1 MKPKLM
7 LTAKT
12 FLVLAAVAFGIIT
25 LTVNSKSIMADSSIS
40 KAIPGAGGEGAKIYA
55 TSCARCHGADGRA
68 KTGKGKQ
75 TNAVDLTGDD
85 WEPNDERDT
94 RIITKGKGRMPGF
107 KKSLKPDE
115 IQSVVV
121 YIRKF
126 KG

>member
-1 MKPKLM
+1 MKHKLM
-7 LTAKT
+7 LTTKT
-12 FLVLAAVAFGIIT
+12 FLVLAAVAFGIAA
-25 LTVNSKSIMADSSIS
+25 LTVNSKGIPADSSFNKVIS
-40 KAIPGAGGEGAKIYA
+40 GAVSDGAKIYA
-55 TSCARCHGADGRA
+55 TSCARCHGADGQA